1 MPRRCSRLGEAK
13 AEIHRAIASTET
25 TLPDLLS
32 RPPSFEDS
40 ILMVEHRMRRRIGGF
55 ERLDRQALRRYA
67 ARAPAA
73 GWRLT
78 VPTPD
83 GERHLDVV
91 VPRRFP
97 STLSR
102 PK

>member
-1 MPRRCSRLGEAK
+1 
-13 AEIHRAIASTET
+13 
-25 TLPDLLS
+25 LPDPLS

-40 ILMVEHRMRRRIGGF
+40 ILMVEDRMRRRIGGF

-83 GERHLDVV
+83 GERP
-91 VPRRFP
+91 PRRRRAQTVPFEIEP
-97 STLSR
+97 A
-102 PK
+102 KVNI